1 VPVLATIFNII
12 LGILWFIEVAL
23 IVWVVLS
30 WILLLSQR
38 SKARW
43 RYRGFFH
50 FLEQLDG
57 FLRIILGPFLRLA
70 RMILP
75 QRRMPRE
82 WQRIDLSPLI
92 VILMIVILRAILLWA
107 FSRIL
112 VA

>member
-1 VPVLATIFNII
+1 VPVLATIFNIL
-12 LGILWFIEVAL
+12 LGLLWFIQVAL

-43 RYRGFFH
+43 RYRGLFG
-50 FLEQLDG
+50 FLEQLDSV
-57 FLRIILGPFLRLA
+57 LRIILGPFLRLA
-70 RMILP
+70 RKILP

-82 WQRIDLSPLI
+82 WQMIDLSPLV
-92 VILMIVILRAILLWA
+92 VILMIVILRAILIWA

-112 VA
+112 AM